1 MKKIMLM
8 ILCCAIPSMLFAI
21 NVEEIIRKLEANII
35 HDAVRVEG
43 AMAIK
48 DKFGTKESTYVSYGR
63 GEDDMLIEFTSIEER
78 GQKILRT
85 NNEIYLYF
93 PDAEE
98 LIRLQGAALRDSVL
112 GSDFSYED
120 MTGDKGILD
129 TYKVT
134 LEGTEKIDGHLCYKL
149 NLKAVSRDVP
159 YSREV
164 MWVDAELFMYR
175 QVQKFSVSDRLLKE
189 LKVLE
194 MKEVS
199 GKMIPTHVVISDKM
213 KRDSSTESVIKKIDI
228 GIALDPKL
236 FSLEEL
242 TW

>member
-1 MKKIMLM
+1 MKKLLLGVLFFWIGAF
-8 ILCCAIPSMLFAI
+8 CFAI
-21 NVEEIIRKLEANII
+21 NAEEIIRKLEANTI
-35 HDAVRVEG
+35 HDTVRVEG
-43 AMAIK
+43 SMIIT
-48 DKFGTKESTYVSYGR
+48 DRFGKKESAYVSYGR
-63 GEDDMLIEFTSIEER
+63 GEDDMLIEFMSVEEQ

-85 NNEIYLYF
+85 KDEIYLYF

-120 MTGDKGILD
+120 MTGGKGILD

-134 LEGTEKIDGHLCYKL
+134 LEGTEKIDGRLCYKIT
-149 NLKAVSRDVP
+149 LKAVSRDVP
-159 YSREV
+159 YQKEIL
-164 MWVDAELFMYR
+164 WIDQELFMYR
-175 QVQKFSVSDRLLKE
+175 QVHKFSVSDRLLKE
-189 LKVLE
+189 LKVTE
-194 MKEVS
+194 IKEIS

-213 KRDSSTESVIKKIDI
+213 KRDSSTESIIKKIDI
-228 GIALDPKL
+228 GLKLDPAL

>member
-1 MKKIMLM
+1 MKKIIIGAL
-8 ILCCAIPSMLFAI
+8 LWSAASLVFAV
-21 NVEEIIRKLEANII
+21 NAEEIVRKLEANTI
-35 HDAVRVEG
+35 HDSVRVEG
-43 AMAIK
+43 SMVIK
-48 DKFGTKESTYVSYGR
+48 DRFGTKESSYISWGE
-63 GEDDMLIEFTSIEER
+63 GEDNMLIEFTSLEER

-85 NNEIYLYF
+85 KDEIYLYF

-98 LIRLQGAALRDSVL
+98 LIRLQGSALRDSVL

-134 LEGTEKIDGHLCYKL
+134 LEGTEKIDGHLCYRL

-164 MWVDAELFMYR
+164 MWVDTELFIYR
-175 QVQKFSVSDRLLKE
+175 QVHKFSVSDRLLKE

-194 MKEVS
+194 IEEIS
-199 GKMIPTHVVISDKM
+199 GRLIPVRVLISDKM
-213 KRDSSTESVIKKIDI
+213 KKDSSTESVIKKIEI
-228 GIALDPKL
+228 GIKLDPEL
-236 FSLEEL
+236 FSLQEL